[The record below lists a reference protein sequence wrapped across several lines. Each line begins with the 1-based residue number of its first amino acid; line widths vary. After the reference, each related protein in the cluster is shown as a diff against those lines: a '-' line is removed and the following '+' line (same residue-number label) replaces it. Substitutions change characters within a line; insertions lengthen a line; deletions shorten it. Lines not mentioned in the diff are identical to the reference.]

1 MSNRATPFL
10 VNGDFA
16 KFWCGLTFSEIGA
29 RGVSLVFPLVAVLT
43 FDASPSEV
51 GYLGAAQFAPALV
64 VPLLAGVWLDRRPR
78 RPSLLLAHFGSTAV
92 LLLVAALLA
101 AGDSALGLFYVAAF
115 AVGVFNAISG
125 VSTQAYVP
133 TLVAQAELVTAN
145 SRTQMTY
152 AMVQVAAPGL
162 GGVLVGALGGG
173 RAVAFFLLAYAAAG
187 LCVLAI
193 RAREKVEPTPRRG
206 GPLSLIKEGM
216 TYIARSPVLR
226 ILTLQGTWINLFD
239 QMALTLWLLFALSEF
254 GFSSS
259 LFGVVMAVSGVGAIV
274 GSMVAR
280 AIGSRL
286 GTRRSIITGFGLGS
300 VLLLVIPLT
309 TGAKP
314 LLIAVS
320 VLAFFGYSFGN
331 TLANVYAVSTRQII
345 TPNHLLGR
353 VTATYRF
360 AAFGAIPIGAA
371 LGGLAGEW
379 LGLRTALIVA
389 VCLLILG
396 WLVSSVL
403 LPADLDESTRPVT
416 AR

>member
-1 MSNRATPFL
+1 MTSTRFL

-16 KFWCGLTFSEIGA
+16 KFWSGLTFSEIGA
-29 RGVSLVFPLVAVLT
+29 RGVSLVFPLIAVLT

-51 GYLGAAQFAPALV
+51 GYLNAAQFAPALI
-64 VPLLAGVWLDRRPR
+64 VPLLAGVWLDRGAR
-78 RPSLLLAHFGSTAV
+78 RSSLLLAHFGSMTV
-92 LLLVAALLA
+92 LLLVVAML
-101 AGDSALGLFYVAAF
+101 GNPVLGLLYVAAF

-125 VSTQAYVP
+125 VSTQAYIP
-133 TLVAQAELVTAN
+133 TLVSQPDLVTAN

-162 GGVLVGALGGG
+162 GGILTGALGGTP
-173 RAVAFFLLAYAAAG
+173 AVTFFLLAYAAAG

-193 RAREKVEPTPRRG
+193 RAREKVAPPPVRAG
-206 GPLSLIKEGM
+206 ALSLIKEGM
-216 TYIARSPVLR
+216 TYIVRSPVLR
-226 ILTLQGTWINLFD
+226 IITLQGTWINLFD

-254 GFSSS
+254 GFSSE
-259 LFGVVMAVSGVGAIV
+259 LFGVVMAVSGAGAIV

-280 AIGSRL
+280 AIGRRL

-300 VLLLVIPLT
+300 VLLLAIPLT
-309 TGAKP
+309 HGGKP

-331 TLANVYAVSTRQII
+331 TLANVHAVSTRQVI
-345 TPNHLLGR
+345 TPNNLLGR

-360 AAFGAIPIGAA
+360 AAFGVIPIGAA

-379 LGLRTALIVA
+379 LGLRTAMIVA

-396 WLVSSVL
+396 WLVSALL
-403 LPADLDESTRPVT
+403 LPADLDESTRPVA
-416 AR
+416 AREGG

>member
-1 MSNRATPFL
+1 
-10 VNGDFA
+10 
-16 KFWCGLTFSEIGA
+16 
-29 RGVSLVFPLVAVLT
+29 
-43 FDASPSEV
+43 
-51 GYLGAAQFAPALV
+51 
-64 VPLLAGVWLDRRPR
+64 
-78 RPSLLLAHFGSTAV
+78 
-92 LLLVAALLA
+92 
-101 AGDSALGLFYVAAF
+101 
-115 AVGVFNAISG
+115 
-125 VSTQAYVP
+125 
-133 TLVAQAELVTAN
+133 
-145 SRTQMTY
+145 
-152 AMVQVAAPGL
+152 VQVAAPGL